1 MFRQTVK
8 QVDAE
13 HKVNIEAF
21 SPGELKTL
29 KPSIQNRIVRMK

>member
-13 HKVNIEAF
+13 HKVNIEAV
-21 SPGELKTL
+21 SPREPTFNHQFKVEL
-29 KPSIQNRIVRMK
+29 SR